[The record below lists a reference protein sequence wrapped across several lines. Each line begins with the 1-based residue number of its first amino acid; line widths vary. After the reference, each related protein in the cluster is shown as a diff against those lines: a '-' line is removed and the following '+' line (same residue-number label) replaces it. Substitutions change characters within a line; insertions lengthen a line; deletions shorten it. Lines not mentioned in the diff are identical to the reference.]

1 MHIAKKSM
9 LTGNVSMRY
18 IPVTE
23 EQVMRWERGELIQ
36 VAMPELSLDD
46 REFLMTGI
54 TPLEW
59 GTAFDG

>member
-36 VAMPELSLDD
+36 NAMPELSLDD

-59 GTAFDG
+59 GEL

>member
-59 GTAFDG
+59 GEL

>member
-1 MHIAKKSM
+1 M

-36 VAMPELSLDD
+36 NAMPELSLDD

>member
-1 MHIAKKSM
+1 M

-36 VAMPELSLDD
+36 NAMPELSLDD

-59 GTAFDG
+59 GEL

>member
-36 VAMPELSLDD
+36 NAMPELSLDD

-59 GTAFDG
+59 GTALDG

>member
-36 VAMPELSLDD
+36 NAMPELSLDD

-59 GTAFDG
+59 GTLDG